1 MFIEKGED
9 NMEKETYTLTNSQA
23 LLLGKAIIILLEV
36 VLAILLIM
44 SVRSAKELRLL
55 EENIK
60 SFPISDERL
69 PVKESTKRYIESL
82 PLPEETEYAVQ
93 ELAFEEIVFQED
105 SEDEK
110 VLSYT
115 SDDIYVLAQ
124 IMYAEEGLF
133 FREYSTNPEMVERV
147 HKLAGS
153 VVLHR
158 VENHYLGST
167 TILEVLY
174 KPGQYDVLTINRVEE
189 GQDIPEIVY
198 QWAEDLLRDG
208 PLGPRGLIFQS
219 EFKQGEIYEEIGN
232 QKFGIDPRYQD

>member
-9 NMEKETYTLTNSQA
+9 NMEKETYTLTDSQA

-44 SVRSAKELRLL
+44 SVRSAKELQLL
-55 EENIK
+55 EENVE
-60 SFPISDERL
+60 SFPIYEERI
-69 PVKESTKRYIESL
+69 PVRESEKRYIESL
-82 PLPEETEYAVQ
+82 PLPEETEYAAQ
-93 ELAFEEIVFQED
+93 ELVIEETVPQEN
-105 SEDEK
+105 SEDNQI
-110 VLSYT
+110 LGYT
-115 SDDIYVLAQ
+115 SNDIYILAQ
-124 IMYAEEGLF
+124 IMHAEEGVF
-133 FREYSTNPEMVERV
+133 FREYSTDPEKVERV

-158 VENHYLGST
+158 LENHYMGSS

-174 KPGQYDVLTINRVEE
+174 APSQYDLQTVNRVEE

-219 EFKQGEIYEEIGN
+219 EFNQGEVYEEIGN